1 MPKSQL
7 LRRCITQS
15 VQSPITFSSAIGIA
29 VIQTTDL
36 YERPMQTLLFDSP
49 SYLSGIL
56 DIFGPYS
63 TWLWLAIAAVIIVLL
78 FRPILQLVGVVIV
91 PEDRIGLVT
100 KKFVLFGKHKELQSG
115 RIIALNGEAGFQSQ
129 TLAPGIYFWKWIW
142 QYQITLQPLTII
154 PDGLIG
160 LVMSKDGGEL
170 LPGAILA
177 RRVNCEMFQD
187 AEIFLRE
194 GGQKGRQAAYLTPG
208 TYRINA
214 FLFEV
219 TLANMTQIKENMVGI
234 VTTLDGAPLAEGQIA
249 GRVTE
254 GHSNFQ
260 NADAF
265 LSAGGS
271 RGLQPQV
278 ILAGS
283 YFLNTWF
290 VHVEEI
296 PMTEIS
302 IGSVGVVISY
312 YGDDGVDISGTDFKH
327 GNIVAKGHKGVWSE
341 PLGPGKYPLNT
352 YILRIEH
359 VPTTNLV
366 LNWANARSEAH
377 QLDKHLSTITVRSKD
392 GFPFNLDV
400 SQIIHIPMT
409 EASKVIARFGN
420 MNNLV
425 SQVLEPTIGNY
436 FRNSAQDSDVIS
448 FLSTRKERQASAR
461 SHINDV
467 LDQYN
472 VNGVDTLIGD
482 IAPPDSLMKTLTDRK
497 IAEEQKITYDTQ
509 RMAQETRQDLEKE
522 TAIADIQ
529 KQIVQADQGVQ
540 IAERVADAAVKKAEG
555 DAASVR
561 LNASAEAERTKV
573 IAQAE
578 AQKIAVTGNAEAEKI
593 LAIGKANAESYQLQ
607 VNAMGGDNFT
617 RTKVAEIIGRDKVK
631 VMPDILITGGG
642 DGSNGALSGLLGM
655 KLMDELG
662 GKTTPPATLQPTVTI
677 ATAKPSEPLT

>member
-1 MPKSQL
+1 
-7 LRRCITQS
+7 
-15 VQSPITFSSAIGIA
+15 
-29 VIQTTDL
+29 
-36 YERPMQTLLFDSP
+36 MQTLSFDP
-49 SYLSGIL
+49 YYRLAGIIETL
-56 DIFGPYS
+56 ATYS
-63 TWLWLAIAAVIIVLL
+63 SWLWVLL
-78 FRPILQLVGVVIV
+78 ALVLLVVFFRTVLQLMGVVIV

-100 KKFVLFGKHKELQSG
+100 KKFVLFGEHKELPSG

-129 TLAPGIYFWKWIW
+129 TLAPGLYFWKWIW
-142 QYQITLQPLTII
+142 QYEITLQPLAVI

-160 LVMSKDGGEL
+160 LIMSKDGGEL
-170 LPGAILA
+170 LPGAVLA
-177 RRVNCEMFQD
+177 RRVECQMFQD
-187 AEIFLRE
+187 AEQFLRS
-194 GGQKGRQAAYLTPG
+194 GGQKGRQAFFLTPG
-208 TYRINA
+208 TYRINS

-219 TLANMTQIKENMVGI
+219 TLAKMTQIKENMVGI
-234 VTTLDGAPLAEGQIA
+234 VTTLDGAPLPEGQIA

-265 LSAGGS
+265 LAAGGS

-312 YGDDGVDISGTDFKH
+312 YGDDGVDISGLDFKH
-327 GNIVAKGHKGVWSE
+327 GNIVAKGHKGVWAE

-400 SQIIHIPMT
+400 SQIIHIPMV

-436 FRNSAQDSDVIS
+436 FRNSAQDSDVIA
-448 FLSTRKERQASAR
+448 FLSSRKERQASAR
-461 SHINDV
+461 SHINAV

-509 RMAQETRQDLEKE
+509 RMAQETRQNLEKQ

-540 IAERVADAAVKKAEG
+540 IAERVADAAVKKAGG
-555 DAASVR
+555 DAASVK

-573 IAQAE
+573 LADAE
-578 AQKIAVTGNAEAEKI
+578 AQRIARTGNAEAEKI

-617 RTKVAEIIGRDKVK
+617 RTKIAEIIGKDKVK

-642 DGSNGALSGLLGM
+642 DGSNSALSGLLGM
-655 KLMDELG
+655 KLMEELG
-662 GKTTPPATLQPTVTI
+662 GKTPPNLIPTPPLPTAPI
-677 ATAKPSEPLT
+677 EPIS